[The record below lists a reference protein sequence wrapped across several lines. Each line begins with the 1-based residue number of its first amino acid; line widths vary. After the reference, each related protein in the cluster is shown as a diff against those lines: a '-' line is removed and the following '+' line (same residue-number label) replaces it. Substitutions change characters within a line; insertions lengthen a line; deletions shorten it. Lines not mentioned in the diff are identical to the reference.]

1 MVTFTSDQWVILAL
15 VFVLGLIIGM
25 FLTAGGRRTWKSRY
39 RDETRRR
46 EEVERDLRD
55 REREWESHRAVEAR
69 HNDSDGRPL

>member
-1 MVTFTSDQWVILAL
+1 MVSFTSDQWVILAL

-25 FLTAGGRRTWKSRY
+25 FLTAGGRRKWKSRY

-55 REREWESHRAVEAR
+55 REREWESHRAVAAR
-69 HNDSDGRPL
+69 HNDPDDRPL